1 MVIEITE
8 RQSGDLATL
17 NRHLQPLVDEGFRLA
32 LDDFGSGYSSF
43 MYLTDL
49 PMSFLKIEGW
59 MVGRIAKDT
68 RIRQLVESIVN
79 TAARFQLKTV
89 AECVETAES
98 AQVLCDIGV
107 DWAQGYF
114 FAKPQLQ

>member
-1 MVIEITE
+1 
-8 RQSGDLATL
+8 
-17 NRHLQPLVDEGFRLA
+17 
-32 LDDFGSGYSSF
+32 
-43 MYLTDL
+43 
-49 PMSFLKIEGW
+49 
-59 MVGRIAKDT
+59 
-68 RIRQLVESIVN
+68 
-79 TAARFQLKTV
+79 V